1 VPPLPTIRRY
11 SLSASYATMNLRDV
25 FVQAY
30 LKPHARVSARV
41 DLHRLDLAEGA
52 DRWYGGSGATQAK
65 GTFFGYAGRATRGA
79 TRLGTVLEGSAD
91 VSITRR
97 WSMSGYA
104 GTIAGGDAVK
114 ATFAGDRL
122 GFFYVENVLAF

>member
-1 VPPLPTIRRY
+1 MHSYRPLLLTLG
-11 SLSASYATMNLRDV
+11 SLVL
-25 FVQAY
+25 
-30 LKPHARVSARV
+30 SARV

-91 VSITRR
+91 VSIARR
-97 WSMSGYA
+97 WSISGYA

-114 ATFAGDRL
+114 ATFAGDRR
-122 GFFYVENVLAF
+122 GSFYVENVLAF